1 MVETVRALLHAVV
14 DYAGTF
20 PPAKLELADALASYA
35 RARAGKHA
43 WMLGRCVF
51 PASLLGEFERLA
63 PSLVGAAGG
72 SKDPPLQKR
81 GDPPPPMPLSLIAK
95 GEPGEREMVQRFNA
109 ENRGRAV
116 VAALEFPPLSV
127 AEIDH
132 AARQAPEGVELF
144 FEVPL
149 GPDFEARVAAVA
161 SRGARVKIRTGG
173 VVANAFP
180 DAAELVR
187 CMRVCANSP
196 VAFKASAG
204 LHHAVCGRYALTYE
218 VDSPLASMYGFLNIC
233 VAATLVHMGAP
244 DETAVDALREG
255 SANAF
260 VFTPGG
266 LVWRDRTLAVTDLA
280 DARRSFFR
288 SFGSCAFSEPVEDLE
303 RMGVI

>member
-1 MVETVRALLHAVV
+1 MVEAVPALLRTVV

-20 PPAKLELADALASYA
+20 PPAKLELADALATYA

-51 PASLLGEFERLA
+51 PVSQLGDFERIA
-63 PSLVGAAGG
+63 RPDG
-72 SKDPPLQKR
+72 SPW
-81 GDPPPPMPLSLIAK
+81 PLSLIAR
-95 GEPGEREMVQRFNA
+95 GESGERETVERFNA
-109 ENRGRAV
+109 DTRSTAV
-116 VAALEFPPLSV
+116 VAGLEFSPLSA
-127 AEIDH
+127 AEIDQVV
-132 AARQAPEGVELF
+132 RQLPGGVEVF

-149 GPDFEARVAAVA
+149 GAEFDARVAAIA
-161 SRGARVKIRTGG
+161 THGARVKIRTGG
-173 VVANAFP
+173 VVETAFP

-187 CMRVCANSP
+187 GMRVCAHSR

-218 VDSPLASMYGFLNIC
+218 AGSPQASMYGFLNIC
-233 VAATLVHMGAP
+233 VAATLVYLGAP
-244 DETAVDALREG
+244 DATAVEALRET
-255 SANAF
+255 SPKAF
-260 VFTPGG
+260 AFTPGG

-280 DARRSFFR
+280 NTRRSFFR